1 MTLKLL
7 SCKIV
12 HPGKYIIKC
21 ANYNVI
27 SKKRLIW
34 KCTKNSNIQW
44 NSFRMDATKTHV
56 CTQMYEKLKPKPHV
70 TCKKWKKGIVLMS
83 DSSDANTIYISI
95 PVKTT
100 FEYSSPSS
108 NLNSLNTVDRH
119 IVQYTKKHVNRG
131 LSTGAMVGIAIPTIM
146 AGVLATGL
154 VMDMSDVVAD
164 FNEKGKEMREV
175 LKSFHTSSIDNFL
188 SSADFKQFREITNET
203 LRDLMDLHTYR
214 ISLMRS
220 NRFLTLKI
228 DGKTVDEFDVKSS
241 DEVGRESV
249 SDESKRLSELMTLFL
264 RDYEHLER
272 SISPVLLHYCSDM
285 KQFIK
290 SRGGVQKEDAEQLHT
305 ATVDVINLVS
315 DNMVTFMAI
324 FKTSFGKK
332 LMEFKPWQDKYRAVT
347 DKLECIDHIR
357 LTAESVK

>member
-1 MTLKLL
+1 
-7 SCKIV
+7 
-12 HPGKYIIKC
+12 
-21 ANYNVI
+21 
-27 SKKRLIW
+27 
-34 KCTKNSNIQW
+34 
-44 NSFRMDATKTHV
+44 
-56 CTQMYEKLKPKPHV
+56 
-70 TCKKWKKGIVLMS
+70 
-83 DSSDANTIYISI
+83 
-95 PVKTT
+95 
-100 FEYSSPSS
+100 
-108 NLNSLNTVDRH
+108 
-119 IVQYTKKHVNRG
+119 
-131 LSTGAMVGIAIPTIM
+131 M